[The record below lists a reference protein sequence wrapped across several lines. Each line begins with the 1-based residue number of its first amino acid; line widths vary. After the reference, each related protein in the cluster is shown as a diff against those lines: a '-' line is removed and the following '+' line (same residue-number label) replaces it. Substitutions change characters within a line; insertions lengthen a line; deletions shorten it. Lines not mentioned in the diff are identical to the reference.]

1 MVDLVLIN
9 PSLKFLN
16 KMKTKFLV
24 VICLISNFI
33 FSQNAQNLI
42 ASNINNS
49 STPTALILPTNS
61 VSSSNIGTNGFEFEV
76 LDAGVN
82 TKYSEIGSGFFRNK
96 LIMVSSKK
104 LGGFAKIDFNTNEAY
119 KELFC
124 LDIDKNGHLSRPL
137 LFSRILNTNDS
148 EDQLTFSPDE
158 KTVYFTRSSKDNSL
172 EYKLYKANLEE
183 GSHGNWV
190 NVELLDINKKNV
202 SIETPFLNRAGD
214 KLYFSSNIPGSIGG
228 YDIYVSTVNA
238 DGTLGTPKNLGHA
251 INTTSDE
258 KYPSLS
264 IDGKFLY
271 FSSKGHQNLGGYDL
285 FVSRI
290 LNDSY
295 KAPRNLGNTINTSY
309 DEIAYFLATKNKGY
323 VSSNKPNGKGSF
335 DIYTAV
341 KDEIVQSLKGKAI
354 DLETKI
360 KLPNTLV
367 ILKDEDNNE
376 VARQMTDGT
385 GAFSFNNIIPF
396 ELYTLSTQK
405 DGFKDDAFEFLANRN
420 FNTTYNKNLEL
431 HTTEPVIA
439 KVDDE
444 LRIVLENIYFDFG
457 KYSIKE
463 ESTISLNKIIKVLK
477 DKPDITLAINAH
489 TDIRGNDNYNL
500 RLSKKRAASAVKY
513 LVKHGIDKS
522 RLTSKGYGET
532 KPLIDCKTKSCTDEE
547 HQSNRRIEFVI
558 LE

>member
-1 MVDLVLIN
+1 
-9 PSLKFLN
+9 
-16 KMKTKFLV
+16 MKTKLFV
-24 VICLISNFI
+24 IICLISNFI
-33 FSQNAQNLI
+33 FSQSASNAI
-42 ASNINNS
+42 ASNINNTTKPNLTFS
-49 STPTALILPTNS
+49 KSLNTANE
-61 VSSSNIGTNGFEFEV
+61 IGTNGFEFEV

-82 TKYSEIGSGFFRNK
+82 TKYSEIGTGFFRNK

-124 LDIDKNGHLSRPL
+124 LDIDENGALSRPL

-148 EDQLTFSPDE
+148 EDQLTFSPDQ
-158 KTVYFTRSSKDNSL
+158 KTVYFTRSNRDNSL
-172 EYKLYKANLEE
+172 EYKLYKATLEE
-183 GSHGNWV
+183 GSHGNWI
-190 NVELLDINKKNV
+190 NEELLNINKNKV
-202 SIETPFLNRAGD
+202 SIETPFLNRTGD
-214 KLYFSSNIPGSIGG
+214 KLYFSSNMPGSIGG
-228 YDIYVSTVNA
+228 YDIYVSNVNA
-238 DGTLGTPKNLGHA
+238 DGSLDTPKSLGHS

-264 IDGKFLY
+264 IDGKHLY

-290 LNDSY
+290 LSDKY

-341 KDEIVQSLKGKAI
+341 NDEIIQSIEGKAI
-354 DLETKI
+354 DLVTKI

-376 VARQMTDGT
+376 VARQMTDASGS
-385 GAFSFNNIIPF
+385 FSFDNVVPF
-396 ELYTLSTQK
+396 ELYTISTEK
-405 DGFKDDAFEFLANRN
+405 DGFKNGSFEFLANRN
-420 FNTTYNKNLEL
+420 FNTTYNKDLEL
-431 HTTEPVIA
+431 NTTEPVIA
-439 KVDDE
+439 EVDDE
-444 LRIVLENIYFDFG
+444 LRIVLENIYFDFA

-463 ESTISLNKIIKVLK
+463 ESTISLNKILKVLN

-489 TDIRGNDNYNL
+489 TDIRGNDAYNL
-500 RLSKKRAASAVKY
+500 KLSNKRAKSAVKY
-513 LVKHGIDKS
+513 LIKNGIDKS
-522 RLTSKGYGET
+522 RLTSKGFGET
-532 KPLIDCKTKSCTDEE
+532 KPLIDCKTNSCTDEE

-558 LE
+558 LD

>member
-1 MVDLVLIN
+1 
-9 PSLKFLN
+9 
-16 KMKTKFLV
+16 MKARLFV
-24 VICLISNFI
+24 IICLISNFI
-33 FSQNAQNLI
+33 FSQGPSNLI
-42 ASNINNS
+42 AGNIDTATPTSIHTNNS
-49 STPTALILPTNS
+49 ASLNE
-61 VSSSNIGTNGFEFEV
+61 IGPNGFEFEL

-82 TKYSEIGSGFFRNK
+82 TKYSEIGTGFFRNK

-124 LDIDKNGHLSRPL
+124 LDVGKNGALSKPL

-158 KTVYFTRSSKDNSL
+158 KTVYFTRSSKKNSL
-172 EYKLYKANLEE
+172 VYKLYKATLEE
-183 GSHGNWV
+183 GSHGNWI
-190 NVELLDINKKNV
+190 NEELLDINKANA
-202 SIETPFLNRAGD
+202 SIETPFLNREGD
-214 KLYFSSNIPGSIGG
+214 KLYFASNMPGSIGG
-228 YDIYVSTVNA
+228 YDIYVSNVNA
-238 DGTLGTPKNLGHA
+238 DGSLDTPKNLGHS

-264 IDGKFLY
+264 IDEKHLY
-271 FSSKGHQNLGGYDL
+271 FSSKGHQNIGGYDL
-285 FVSRI
+285 FTSRI

-341 KDEIVQSLKGKAI
+341 NDEIIQSIKGTAV
-354 DLETKI
+354 DLVTKI
-360 KLPNTLV
+360 KLPNTLI

-376 VARQMTDGT
+376 VARQTTDES
-385 GAFSFNNIIPF
+385 GAFNFNDVVPF
-396 ELYTLSTQK
+396 ELYTLSTHK
-405 DGFKDDAFEFLANRN
+405 DGFKDADFEFLANRN
-420 FNTTYNKNLEL
+420 FNTTYKKNLEL
-431 HTTEPVIA
+431 NTTEPVIA

-444 LRIVLENIYFDFG
+444 LRIVLENIYFDFA

-463 ESTISLNKIIKVLK
+463 ESTISLNKIIKVLN
-477 DKPDITLAINAH
+477 DNPEISLAINAH
-489 TDIRGNDNYNL
+489 TDIRGNDAYNL
-500 RLSKKRAASAVKY
+500 KLSNKRAKSALHY
-513 LVKHGIDKS
+513 LIKNGIAKN
-522 RLTSKGYGET
+522 RITSQGYGET
-532 KPLIDCKTKSCTDEE
+532 KPLIDCKANACSDEE

-558 LE
+558 LD

>member
-1 MVDLVLIN
+1 
-9 PSLKFLN
+9 
-16 KMKTKFLV
+16 MKTKLFV
-24 VICLISNFI
+24 IICLISNFI
-33 FSQNAQNLI
+33 FSQSASNAI
-42 ASNINNS
+42 ASNINNTTKPNLTFS
-49 STPTALILPTNS
+49 KSLNTANE
-61 VSSSNIGTNGFEFEV
+61 IGTNGFEFEV

-82 TKYSEIGSGFFRNK
+82 TKYSEIGTGFFRNK

-124 LDIDKNGHLSRPL
+124 LDIDENGALSRPL

-148 EDQLTFSPDE
+148 EDQLTFSPDQ
-158 KTVYFTRSSKDNSL
+158 KTVYFTRSNRDNSL
-172 EYKLYKANLEE
+172 EYKLYKATLEE
-183 GSHGNWV
+183 GSHGNWI
-190 NVELLDINKKNV
+190 NEELLNINKNKV
-202 SIETPFLNRAGD
+202 SIETPFLNRTGD
-214 KLYFSSNIPGSIGG
+214 KLYFSSNMPGSIGG
-228 YDIYVSTVNA
+228 YDIYVSNVNA
-238 DGTLGTPKNLGHA
+238 DGSLDTPKNLGHS

-264 IDGKFLY
+264 IDGKHLY

-290 LNDSY
+290 LSDKY

-341 KDEIVQSLKGKAI
+341 NDEIIQSIEGKAI
-354 DLETKI
+354 DLVTKI

-376 VARQMTDGT
+376 VARQMTDASGS
-385 GAFSFNNIIPF
+385 FSFDNVVPF
-396 ELYTLSTQK
+396 ELYTISTEK
-405 DGFKDDAFEFLANRN
+405 DGFKNGSFEFLANRN
-420 FNTTYNKNLEL
+420 FNTTYNKDLEL
-431 HTTEPVIA
+431 NTTEPVIA
-439 KVDDE
+439 EVDDE
-444 LRIVLENIYFDFG
+444 LRIVLENIYFDFA

-463 ESTISLNKIIKVLK
+463 ESTISLNKILKVLN

-489 TDIRGNDNYNL
+489 TDIRGNDAYNL
-500 RLSKKRAASAVKY
+500 KLSNKRAKSAVKY
-513 LVKHGIDKS
+513 LIKNGIDKS
-522 RLTSKGYGET
+522 RLTSKGFGET
-532 KPLIDCKTKSCTDEE
+532 KPLIDCKTNSCTDEE

-558 LE
+558 LD